1 MGKYEVSM
9 IILERL
15 FDFSSLIVYGG
26 DKTEA
31 LKEAIEEM
39 ISRLQSMSEHEIK
52 QIAEDSDDLIYAPI
66 IMRIDKK
73 QKE

>member
-26 DKTEA
+26 DKAEA

-66 IMRIDKK
+66 IMRINKK
-73 QKE
+73 Q